1 MSFGYRHKKEI
12 LICIILIILLG
23 CGGVYFYKFNL
34 NNKDEKKIT
43 EDNLIVKKKNSNN
56 LKKKTGNNETLY
68 KVDIKGEIN
77 NPGIYAL
84 NEGQRVIDV
93 INSAGGLTENA
104 DTTVINL
111 SKKIKDEMVII
122 IYSKE
127 EVADFKKTTE
137 VLNQVLD
144 KCYQKDE
151 TSLTNDACVEK
162 NNTNSQKDTLN
173 KKVNINTATTE
184 ELKQLPGIGDAKA
197 QNIIKYR
204 EEYQKF
210 SSIEE
215 VKQVEGIGDSLYAQ
229 IEAFITIE

>member
-12 LICIILIILLG
+12 LICIIVIILLS
-23 CGGVYFYKFNL
+23 CGGVYFYNFNL
-34 NNKDEKKIT
+34 NNKKEKKDT
-43 EDNLIVKKKNSNN
+43 EDNLIVKKKNSNKEN
-56 LKKKTGNNETLY
+56 KEDNNSETLY

-77 NPGIYAL
+77 SPGIYAL
-84 NEGQRVIDV
+84 NQNQRVIDV

-137 VLNQVLD
+137 DLNQVLD

-151 TSLTNDACVEK
+151 TSLKNDACIEK
-162 NNTNSQKDTLN
+162 EDTSSQKNTLN
-173 KKVNINTATTE
+173 EKVNLNTATTE

-197 QNIIKYR
+197 QSIIKYR
-204 EEYQKF
+204 EEHQKF

-215 VKQVEGIGDSLYAQ
+215 IKQVDGIGDSLYAQ
-229 IEAFITIE
+229 IEALITIE